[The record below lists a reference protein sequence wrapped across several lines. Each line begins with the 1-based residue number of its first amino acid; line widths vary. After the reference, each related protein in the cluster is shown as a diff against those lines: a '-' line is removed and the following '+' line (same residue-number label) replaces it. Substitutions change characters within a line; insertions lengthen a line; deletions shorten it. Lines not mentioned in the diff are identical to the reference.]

1 MANQKPL
8 ILKDGKVSEMKSGQD
23 TIDPI
28 YLTASDYHSGYN
40 NIATSQVV
48 IVNEY
53 KQMINFIGLT
63 LDGTLTLDGDL
74 WLA

>member
-1 MANQKPL
+1 MSERIALAL
-8 ILKDGKVSEMKSGQD
+8 IDGKISEIPLGD
-23 TIDPI
+23 TIRGAG
-28 YLTASDYHSGYN
+28 ASADDFHSGYN
-40 NIATSQVV
+40 TIITSQVV

>member
-1 MANQKPL
+1 MAEQKAL
-8 ILKDGKVSEMKSGQD
+8 ILKDGKVQQLGSGD
-23 TIDPI
+23 TLSGVSAD
-28 YLTASDYHSGYN
+28 DFHSGYN
-40 NIATSQVV
+40 TIQIGQTVTV
-48 IVNEY
+48 KEF